1 MSHYPIRD
9 SDAADWRHP
18 VDHIEP
24 EEDPINKTAEA
35 LKAVVLWLV
44 RNDNDLPS
52 HIGARCLVLSVA
64 LGIDCIPYAEIGRR
78 AGITREAVRLMAR
91 ELEDTYGL
99 RSSNSRSDSTRRRC
113 QEARQE
119 SLGL

>member
-1 MSHYPIRD
+1 MGHYQIRD
-9 SDAADWRHP
+9 TDAADWRHP
-18 VDHIEP
+18 VDHMEP
-24 EEDPINKTAEA
+24 EEDPTSELAEA

-52 HIGARCLVLSVA
+52 HIGARCIVLSVA
-64 LGIDCIPYAEIGRR
+64 LGIDGISYAEIGRR
-78 AGITREAVRLMAR
+78 AGITREAVRLMAK
-91 ELEDTYGL
+91 ELEDNYGL
-99 RSSNSRSDSTRRRC
+99 RSSNSRSDSTRKRC

>member
-1 MSHYPIRD
+1 MSHYQIRD
-9 SDAADWRHP
+9 TDAADWRHP
-18 VDHIEP
+18 VDHMEP
-24 EEDPINKTAEA
+24 EEDPTSELAEA

-52 HIGARCLVLSVA
+52 HIGARCIVLSVA
-64 LGIDCIPYAEIGRR
+64 LGIDGMSYAEIGRR
-78 AGITREAVRLMAR
+78 AGITREAVRLMAK
-91 ELEDTYGL
+91 ELEDNYGL
-99 RSSNSRSDSTRRRC
+99 RSSNSRSDSTRKRC

>member
-1 MSHYPIRD
+1 MSHYQIRD

-44 RNDNDLPS
+44 RSENDKPK

-64 LGIDCIPYAEIGRR
+64 LGIDGIPYAEIGRR
-78 AGITREAVRLMAR
+78 CDLTREAVRLMAK

-99 RSSNSRSDSTRRRC
+99 RSSNSRSDTTRRRC
-113 QEARQE
+113 KETRQ
-119 SLGL
+119 SQLDV